1 MMQREGIHTK
11 IKERGGAS
19 VWLMKPKILYW
30 NVRGLDEEEKRMRI
44 REPIREWKADIVA
57 GNQTR
62 FH

>member
-1 MMQREGIHTK
+1 
-11 IKERGGAS
+11 
-19 VWLMKPKILYW
+19 MKPKILYW